1 MPSDNSPIEFNRA
14 IEDFKSARSKA
25 EFQRLWS
32 TITGK
37 SETLLPYDEIS
48 KKLHASGLSSKGLKE
63 IPIDSIVGS
72 VNRYQDFNRNF
83 LPLHDED
90 MQRWAR
96 VKAAMTS
103 PGSSGLPPIRVY
115 KIGEVY
121 FVLDGNHRVSIARQM
136 GIESIEAYVT
146 EIRSR
151 VKLTADDSPEEIILK
166 AEYAN
171 FLDETSIDDIL
182 PDVDFKLTFPGQ
194 YQTLKE
200 HIRVHRYYM
209 GVEQSREIPW
219 EEAVRDW
226 YQVVYL
232 PVVKAIRE
240 QDILEEFPDR
250 TETDL
255 YIWVLDH
262 QTYMEEEYGW
272 SIRPEKAASD
282 FATRYGRRL
291 VRIFGRLGERI
302 LELLLPKQL
311 EDFSSPGEWHET
323 KNIEEKGLF
332 SDVLVAMDG
341 SADSWLALEQAI
353 IIGHLEGA
361 DVRGLIINSSD
372 RGKAI
377 NNAYVSEAFQK
388 RLDQAGLEGNATFTQ
403 GNVPVTICERARV
416 NDLVIL
422 KLSFPPSPNII
433 SRLKSGIHLIIRR
446 SSRPVFLVR
455 NRVSQMN
462 RLLCAYDGSPKGKEA
477 LFVSSY
483 LAKQHGKTLTVLVVD
498 DDEDKGQEL
507 LQEAKDYL
515 GDCCEN
521 SYFRHLQGPVSET
534 ILDVASQESS
544 ELILI
549 GGFGLPPLMEIFFGS
564 TVNAILRGTNIPI
577 LVCQ

>member
-1 MPSDNSPIEFNRA
+1 MPSDNSPIEYNRA
-14 IEDFKSARSKA
+14 IEDFRSARSKA

-37 SETLLPYDEIS
+37 SKTLLPYAEIS
-48 KKLHASGLSSKGLKE
+48 KKLHASGLSSKGIQE

-72 VNRYQDFNRNF
+72 VNRYQDFNQNF

-103 PGSSGLPPIRVY
+103 PASSGLPPIRVY
-115 KIGEVY
+115 KIAEVY

-136 GIESIEAYVT
+136 GIEKIEAYVT

-151 VKLTADDSPEEIILK
+151 VNFTVEDTPEEIILK

-171 FLDETSIDDIL
+171 FLDKTHIDEIL
-182 PDVDFKLTFPGQ
+182 PGVEFKLTFPGQ
-194 YQTLKE
+194 YQTLME
-200 HIRVHRYYM
+200 HIQVHRHYM
-209 GVEQSREIPW
+209 GMEQSREIPW
-219 EEAVRDW
+219 DEAVRHW
-226 YQVVYL
+226 YEQVYQ

-240 QDILEEFPDR
+240 QDILEEFPDQ

-282 FATRYGRRL
+282 FATRYGRRFA
-291 VRIFGRLGERI
+291 RILGRLGERI
-302 LELLLPKQL
+302 LELLIPKQL
-311 EDFSSPGEWHET
+311 KDFSSPGEWHEK
-323 KNIEEKGLF
+323 KNIEENGLF

-353 IIGHLEGA
+353 IIAHMEGA
-361 DVRGLIINSSD
+361 DVRGLIIKSND
-372 RGKAI
+372 WKNAI
-377 NNAYVSEAFQK
+377 NNDYVSEAFK
-388 RLDQAGLEGNATFTQ
+388 RRLDQAGLS
-403 GNVPVTICERARV
+403 GNVTFEKGNISVTICERARV

-422 KLSFPPSPNII
+422 KLSYPPSPDVI

-446 SSRPVFLVR
+446 SSRPVLLVR
-455 NRVSQMN
+455 NRVTPMN

-483 LAKQHGKTLTVLVVD
+483 LAKYHDKTLTVLVVD
-498 DDEDKGQEL
+498 EDEEKGQNL

-515 GDCCEN
+515 GDCCKH
-521 SYFRHLQGPVSET
+521 SIFRHSNGPVSDT
-534 ILDVASQESS
+534 ILDVAKEESS
-544 ELILI
+544 ELIVI
-549 GGFGLPPLMEIFFGS
+549 GGYGLPPLMEILFGS
-564 TVNAILRGTNIPI
+564 TVNAILRRTNIPI
-577 LVCQ
+577 LICK

>member
-1 MPSDNSPIEFNRA
+1 MPSENSPIEYNRA

-32 TITGK
+32 SITGK

-48 KKLHASGLSSKGLKE
+48 KKLHATNLSSKGLKD
-63 IPIDSIVGS
+63 IPVDAILGS

-136 GIESIEAYVT
+136 GIDKIEAYVT

-151 VKLTADDSPEEIILK
+151 VSFTAEDSPEDIILK

-171 FLDETSIDDIL
+171 FLDETQIDEIL

-200 HIRVHRYYM
+200 HIRVHRHYM
-209 GVEQSREIPW
+209 GIEQSREIPW
-219 EEAVRDW
+219 DEAVRHW
-226 YQVVYL
+226 YDKVYQ
-232 PVVKAIRE
+232 PIEKAIRE
-240 QDILEEFPDR
+240 QHILEEFPDR

-262 QTYMEEEYGW
+262 QTFMEKAYGW

-282 FATRYGRRL
+282 LATRYGRRF
-291 VRIFGRLGERI
+291 VRIFGRLGEKV

-311 EDFSSPGEWHET
+311 EDLSTPGEWHEK
-323 KNIEEKGLF
+323 KNIEENVLF

-341 SADSWLALEQAI
+341 SAESWLALEQAI
-353 IIGHLEGA
+353 IIGRLEGA
-361 DVRGLIINSSD
+361 NIRGLIIKSNE

-377 NNAYVSEAFQK
+377 NDEFVSEAFQK
-388 RLDQAGLEGNATFTQ
+388 RLDQIGLEGNVAFAE
-403 GNVPVTICERARV
+403 GNVPLTICERALV

-433 SRLKSGIHLIIRR
+433 SRLKSGVHLIIRR
-446 SSRPVFLVR
+446 SSRPVLLVR

-462 RLLCAYDGSPKGKEA
+462 RLLCAYDGSSKGKEA
-477 LFVSSY
+477 LFISSY
-483 LAKQHGKTLTVLVVD
+483 LVKRYDKSLTVLVVD
-498 DDEDKGQEL
+498 EDEEKGQKL

-515 GDCCEN
+515 GDCSEH
-521 SYFRHLQGPVSET
+521 SIFRHCQGPVSAT
-534 ILDVASQESS
+534 ILDVAREESS

-549 GGFGLPPLMEIFFGS
+549 GGYGLPPLMEILFGS

-577 LVCQ
+577 LVCK